1 MTETAACAKCQAA
14 KVMPKV
20 RIMDRGHY
28 SGDAG
33 DLALVLYED
42 PEALLFKGTHEGS
55 LFARVCGA
63 CGYVELYLEK
73 PQELYAVYEEVKN
86 KQP

>member
-1 MTETAACAKCQAA
+1 MTETDVCAKCRSAQ
-14 KVMPKV
+14 VMPKV

-33 DLALVLYED
+33 DLTLVLYED
-42 PEALLFKGTHEGS
+42 PEALIFKGTHEGS
-55 LFARVCGA
+55 LSARVCGA
-63 CGYVELYLEK
+63 CGYVELFLQN
-73 PQELYAVYEEVKN
+73 PQELYAVYQDAKN